1 MAKFTI
7 TVDLDWLDNEESIDD
22 AIRGEVVN
30 GAREYLLN
38 KTNMEIQK
46 KLDAEIGKKLVQAQE
61 VVDKT
66 IDQYIQVITTDNIS
80 KLKIA
85 EKKSTWSDEAVMTPI
100 SEYIGKKFDEFCNTK
115 RYNCDFSVARYDG
128 DKIYSMAEKSI
139 QEYLKKILEKQVS
152 DVVKNA
158 QKNAELEI
166 VKSLENT
173 LKTNLAEETIK
184 KMNIPQVLKNLETA
198 YAGRIEEK

>member
-22 AIRGEVVN
+22 AIRDEVVN
-30 GAREYLLN
+30 EAREYLLN

-85 EKKSTWSDEAVMTPI
+85 EKKSTWSDEVVMTPI
-100 SEYIGKKFDEFCNTK
+100 SEYIGKKFDAFCNEK
-115 RYNCDFSVARYDG
+115 RYDSDFKVADYDRG
-128 DKIYSMAEKSI
+128 KRYSMAEKSI
-139 QEYLKKILEKQVS
+139 QEYLKNVLEKQVS
-152 DVVKNA
+152 DIVRNA

-166 VKSLENT
+166 VKSLEDT
-173 LKTNLAEETIK
+173 LKANLAEETIK
-184 KMNIPQVLKNLETA
+184 KMNIPQVLKNLEAA
-198 YAGRIEEK
+198 YVGRIEEK

>member
-22 AIRGEVVN
+22 AIRDEVVN

-85 EKKSTWSDEAVMTPI
+85 EKKSTWSDEVVMTPI

-152 DVVKNA
+152 DVVKNG

-166 VKSLENT
+166 VKSLEDT

>member
-22 AIRGEVVN
+22 AIRDEVVN

-85 EKKSTWSDEAVMTPI
+85 EKKSTWSDEVVMTPI

-115 RYNCDFSVARYDG
+115 RISSLFS
-128 DKIYSMAEKSI
+128 
-139 QEYLKKILEKQVS
+139 
-152 DVVKNA
+152 
-158 QKNAELEI
+158 
-166 VKSLENT
+166 
-173 LKTNLAEETIK
+173 
-184 KMNIPQVLKNLETA
+184 
-198 YAGRIEEK
+198 

>member
-1 MAKFTI
+1 MAKFDI

-22 AIRGEVVN
+22 VIRDEVIN

-61 VVDKT
+61 IVDKT

-85 EKKSTWSDEAVMTPI
+85 EKKSTWSDEVVMTPI
-100 SEYIGKKFDEFCNTK
+100 PEYIGKKFDEFCNTK
-115 RYNCDFSVARYDG
+115 RYNSEFKVADYDR
-128 DKIYSMAEKSI
+128 DKRYSMAEKSI
-139 QEYLKKILEKQVS
+139 QEYLKNVLEKQVS
-152 DVVKNA
+152 YIVKNA
-158 QKNAELEI
+158 QENAELEI
-166 VKSLENT
+166 VKSLEDT
-173 LKTNLAEETIK
+173 LKANLAEETIK
-184 KMNIPQVLKNLETA
+184 KMNIPQVLKNLEAA
-198 YAGRIEEK
+198 YVGRIEEK

>member
-22 AIRGEVVN
+22 AIRDEVVN

-85 EKKSTWSDEAVMTPI
+85 EKKSTWSDEVVMTPI

>member
-22 AIRGEVVN
+22 AIRDEVVN

-85 EKKSTWSDEAVMTPI
+85 EKKSTWSDEVVMTPI

-158 QKNAELEI
+158 QKNAELDCQESRRY
-166 VKSLENT
+166 VKDKSC
-173 LKTNLAEETIK
+173 
-184 KMNIPQVLKNLETA
+184 
-198 YAGRIEEK
+198 GRNY

>member
-1 MAKFTI
+1 MAKFNI
-7 TVDLDWLDNEESIDD
+7 TVDLDWLDDETSIDD
-22 AIRGEVVN
+22 VIRDEVIN

-38 KTNMEIQK
+38 KVNMEIQK
-46 KLDAEIGKKLVQAQE
+46 KLDTEIGKKLVEAQE
-61 VVDKT
+61 TVDKT
-66 IDQYIQVITTDNIS
+66 INQYIQAITTNNIS

-85 EKKSTWSDEAVMTPI
+85 EKESTWSDEVVMTPI

>member
-22 AIRGEVVN
+22 AIRDEVVN

-85 EKKSTWSDEAVMTPI
+85 EKKSTWSDEVVMTPI
-100 SEYIGKKFDEFCNTK
+100 SEYIGKKFDAFCNEK
-115 RYNCDFSVARYDG
+115 RYDSDFKVDDYDRG
-128 DKIYSMAEKSI
+128 KRYSMAEKSI
-139 QEYLKKILEKQVS
+139 QEYLRNVLEKQVS
-152 DVVKNA
+152 DIVRNA

-166 VKSLENT
+166 VKSLEDT
-173 LKTNLAEETIK
+173 LKANLAEETIK
-184 KMNIPQVLKNLETA
+184 KMNIPQVLKNLEAA
-198 YAGRIEEK
+198 YVGRIEEK

>member
-22 AIRGEVVN
+22 AIRDEVVN

-85 EKKSTWSDEAVMTPI
+85 EKKSTWSDEVVMTPI

-166 VKSLENT
+166 VKSLEDT

>member
-22 AIRGEVVN
+22 VIRDEVIN

-38 KTNMEIQK
+38 KVNMEIQK
-46 KLDAEIGKKLVQAQE
+46 KLDTEIGKKLVEAQE

-85 EKKSTWSDEAVMTPI
+85 EKKSTWSDEVVMTPI

-139 QEYLKKILEKQVS
+139 QEYLKKILERQVS

>member
-22 AIRGEVVN
+22 TIRGEVVN

-85 EKKSTWSDEAVMTPI
+85 EKKSTWSDEVVMPPI

>member
-1 MAKFTI
+1 MAKFNI

-22 AIRGEVVN
+22 AIRDEVVN

-38 KTNMEIQK
+38 KANMEIKK
-46 KLDAEIGKKLVQAQE
+46 KLDAEIGEKLVQAQE
-61 VVDKT
+61 TIDKI
-66 IDQYIQVITTDNIS
+66 IDQYIQAITTDNIS

-85 EKKSTWSDEAVMTPI
+85 EKKSTWSDEVVMTPI

-115 RYNCDFSVARYDG
+115 RYNCDFSVACYDR

-152 DVVKNA
+152 DIVKNA

-166 VKSLENT
+166 VKSLEDA
-173 LKTNLAEETIK
+173 LKANLAEETIK
-184 KMNIPQVLKNLETA
+184 KMNIPQVLKNLEAT

>member
-22 AIRGEVVN
+22 VIRDEVIN

-38 KTNMEIQK
+38 KVNMEIQK
-46 KLDAEIGKKLVQAQE
+46 KLDTEIGKKLVEAQE
-61 VVDKT
+61 TVDKT
-66 IDQYIQVITTDNIS
+66 INQYIQEITTNNIS

-85 EKKSTWSDEAVMTPI
+85 EKESTWSDKVVMTPI
-100 SEYIGKKFDEFCNTK
+100 TEYIGKKFDEFCNTK

-166 VKSLENT
+166 VKSLEDT

-184 KMNIPQVLKNLETA
+184 KMNIPQVLKNLETT

>member
-1 MAKFTI
+1 MAKFNI
-7 TVDLDWLDNEESIDD
+7 TVDLDWLDDETSIDD
-22 AIRGEVVN
+22 VIRDEVIN

-38 KTNMEIQK
+38 KVNMEIQK
-46 KLDAEIGKKLVQAQE
+46 KLDTEIGKKLVEAQE
-61 VVDKT
+61 TVDKT
-66 IDQYIQVITTDNIS
+66 INQYIQAITTNNIS

-85 EKKSTWSDEAVMTPI
+85 EKESTWSDEVVMTPI

-166 VKSLENT
+166 VKSLEDT

>member
-22 AIRGEVVN
+22 AIRDEVVN

-61 VVDKT
+61 IVDKT

-85 EKKSTWSDEAVMTPI
+85 EKESTWSDKVVMIPI
-100 SEYIGKKFDEFCNTK
+100 TEYIGKKFDEFCNKK
-115 RYNCDFSVARYDG
+115 RYNSEFKVADYDR
-128 DKIYSMAEKSI
+128 DKQYSMAEKSI
-139 QEYLKKILEKQVS
+139 QEYLKNVLEKQVS
-152 DVVKNA
+152 YIVKNA
-158 QKNAELEI
+158 QENAELEI
-166 VKSLENT
+166 VKSLEDT
-173 LKTNLAEETIK
+173 LKANLAEETIK
-184 KMNIPQVLKNLETA
+184 KMNIPQVLKNLEAA
-198 YAGRIEEK
+198 YVGRIEEK

>member
-85 EKKSTWSDEAVMTPI
+85 EKKSTWSDEVVMTPI

-158 QKNAELEI
+158 QKDAELEI

>member
-85 EKKSTWSDEAVMTPI
+85 EKKSTWSDEVVMTPI

-198 YAGRIEEK
+198 YVGRIEEK

>member
-85 EKKSTWSDEAVMTPI
+85 EKKSTCSDEVVMTPI

>member
-85 EKKSTWSDEAVMTPI
+85 EKKSTWSDEVVMTPI

>member
-22 AIRGEVVN
+22 AIRDEVVN
-30 GAREYLLN
+30 EAREYLLN

-85 EKKSTWSDEAVMTPI
+85 EKKSTWSDEVVMTPI

>member
-22 AIRGEVVN
+22 TIRGEVVN

-85 EKKSTWSDEAVMTPI
+85 EKKSTWSDEVVMTPI

>member
-22 AIRGEVVN
+22 VIRDEVIN

-38 KTNMEIQK
+38 KVNMEIQK
-46 KLDAEIGKKLVQAQE
+46 KLDIEIGKKLVEAQE

-85 EKKSTWSDEAVMTPI
+85 EKKSTWSDEVVMTPI

>member
-61 VVDKT
+61 VV
-66 IDQYIQVITTDNIS
+66 S
-80 KLKIA
+80 
-85 EKKSTWSDEAVMTPI
+85 AVM
-100 SEYIGKKFDEFCNTK
+100 
-115 RYNCDFSVARYDG
+115 RSV
-128 DKIYSMAEKSI
+128 I
-139 QEYLKKILEKQVS
+139 
-152 DVVKNA
+152 
-158 QKNAELEI
+158 
-166 VKSLENT
+166 
-173 LKTNLAEETIK
+173 
-184 KMNIPQVLKNLETA
+184 
-198 YAGRIEEK
+198 

>member
-22 AIRGEVVN
+22 AIRDEVVN
-30 GAREYLLN
+30 EAREYLLN

-46 KLDAEIGKKLVQAQE
+46 KLDAEIEKKLVQVQE

-85 EKKSTWSDEAVMTPI
+85 EKKSTWSDEVVMTPI
-100 SEYIGKKFDEFCNTK
+100 SEYIGKKFDAFCNEK
-115 RYNCDFSVARYDG
+115 RYDSDFKVADYDRG
-128 DKIYSMAEKSI
+128 KRYSMAEKSI
-139 QEYLKKILEKQVS
+139 QEYLKNVLEKQVS
-152 DVVKNA
+152 DIVRNA

-166 VKSLENT
+166 VKSLEDT
-173 LKTNLAEETIK
+173 LKANLAEETIK
-184 KMNIPQVLKNLETA
+184 KMNIPQVLKNLEAA
-198 YAGRIEEK
+198 YVGRIEEK

>member
-1 MAKFTI
+1 MAKFNI
-7 TVDLDWLDNEESIDD
+7 TVDLDWLDEETIDD
-22 AIRGEVVN
+22 AIKDEVVD

-38 KTNMEIQK
+38 KANIEIQK
-46 KLDAEIGKKLVQAQE
+46 KLDTEIGKKLVQAQE

-85 EKKSTWSDEAVMTPI
+85 EKKSTWSDEVVMTPI

>member
-7 TVDLDWLDNEESIDD
+7 TVDLDWLDDETSIDD
-22 AIRGEVVN
+22 TIKDEVIN
-30 GAREYLLN
+30 EAREYLLG
-38 KTNMEIQK
+38 KVTIEIQK
-46 KLDAEIGKKLVQAQE
+46 KLDTEIGKKLVEAQE
-61 VVDKT
+61 IVDKT
-66 IDQYIQVITTDNIS
+66 IGQYIQVITTDNIS

-85 EKKSTWSDEAVMTPI
+85 EKKSTWSDEVVMTPI

-166 VKSLENT
+166 VKSLEDT

>member
-22 AIRGEVVN
+22 AIRDEVVN
-30 GAREYLLN
+30 GVREYLLN

-46 KLDAEIGKKLVQAQE
+46 KLDAEIGKKLAQTQE

-85 EKKSTWSDEAVMTPI
+85 EKKSTWSDEVVMTPI

-139 QEYLKKILEKQVS
+139 QGYLKKILEKQVS

-173 LKTNLAEETIK
+173 LKTNLAEETVK

>member
-7 TVDLDWLDNEESIDD
+7 TVDLDWLDDETSIDD
-22 AIRGEVVN
+22 AIKDEVIN
-30 GAREYLLN
+30 EAREYLLG
-38 KTNMEIQK
+38 KVTIEIQK
-46 KLDAEIGKKLVQAQE
+46 KLDTEIGKKLVEAQE
-61 VVDKT
+61 IVDKT

-85 EKKSTWSDEAVMTPI
+85 EKKSTWSDEVVMTPI

-166 VKSLENT
+166 VKSLEDT

>member
-1 MAKFTI
+1 MAKFNI
-7 TVDLDWLDNEESIDD
+7 TVDLDWLDDETSIDD
-22 AIRGEVVN
+22 VIRDEVIN

-38 KTNMEIQK
+38 KVNMEIQK
-46 KLDAEIGKKLVQAQE
+46 KLDTEIGKKLVEAQE
-61 VVDKT
+61 TVDKT
-66 IDQYIQVITTDNIS
+66 INQYIQAITTNNIS

-85 EKKSTWSDEAVMTPI
+85 EKESTWSDEVVMTPI

-184 KMNIPQVLKNLETA
+184 KMNIPQVLKNLEAA

>member
-22 AIRGEVVN
+22 VIRDEVIN

-38 KTNMEIQK
+38 KVNMEIQK
-46 KLDAEIGKKLVQAQE
+46 KLDTEIGKKLVEAQE

-85 EKKSTWSDEAVMTPI
+85 EKKSTWSDEVVMTPI
-100 SEYIGKKFDEFCNTK
+100 SEYIGKKFDEFCNIK
-115 RYNCDFSVARYDG
+115 RYDSDFKIADYDRNRRYS
-128 DKIYSMAEKSI
+128 IAEKSI
-139 QEYLKKILEKQVS
+139 HEYLKHVLEKQVS
-152 DVVKNA
+152 DIVRNA

-166 VKSLENT
+166 VKSLEDT
-173 LKTNLAEETIK
+173 LKANLAKETIK
-184 KMNIPQVLKNLETA
+184 KMNIPQVLKNLEAA